1 MPSVVAHQ
9 CRRTVR
15 VAVMCCALW
24 QGGAVGVQ
32 AGNLYV
38 YTDAQGQAV
47 ITDTLQQVPL
57 DFRGRARRVSEG
69 EPSTAGALTTEL
81 APAGS
86 GLRLPSNAVQSILR
100 SIAEKVHPIEG
111 LTGYQTAVLLVAGT
125 CVLALLCVLFL
136 ASNPAIRFLAKC
148 LLLFVSLTMLYQLS
162 IGGAGSGRPRSDQA
176 LEGSGQVVD
185 NIMGHVKTMTEQN
198 YRLQDDRGTR
208 QLDQAESSTP

>member
-1 MPSVVAHQ
+1 MPSIVAHQ

-81 APAGS
+81 PLPEAASGCHPMRFNRFSAPLPKRFIRLKGS
-86 GLRLPSNAVQSILR
+86 PAIKPPCCLSLELVCWRCSACCSLPPILPSDSWPNA
-100 SIAEKVHPIEG
+100 
-111 LTGYQTAVLLVAGT
+111 
-125 CVLALLCVLFL
+125 F
-136 ASNPAIRFLAKC
+136 FC
-148 LLLFVSLTMLYQLS
+148 L
-162 IGGAGSGRPRSDQA
+162 
-176 LEGSGQVVD
+176 
-185 NIMGHVKTMTEQN
+185 
-198 YRLQDDRGTR
+198 
-208 QLDQAESSTP
+208 